1 VSDEGSA
8 EERAELYRRLPVLDS
23 DRWWLELA
31 RAAPG
36 GRVLELGAG
45 AGRLTAAFLDA
56 GLEVTAVERD
66 PAMLAALRARV
77 GARAQVVAADVSALP
92 PLPAAGLVVLPSSL
106 LNELPDA
113 AARRRVLTGAARRCR
128 PDGHVALH
136 LLGPWWLAALNGRT
150 RGTLRPAHGAGDVE
164 VTITAGPFDAWR
176 GRRRAR
182 LDYRFADGA
191 TLEDHLDA
199 AVVTGDEL
207 STGLTQAGLAIEQR
221 YGAAPPAGPPDE
233 GPAWH
238 LVCRPTP

>member
-77 GARAQVVAADVSALP
+77 GDRAQVVAADVTALP

-106 LNELPDA
+106 LNELPGT
-113 AARRRVLTGAARRCR
+113 AARRQVLAGAARRCR
-128 PDGHVALH
+128 PDGRVALH
-136 LLGPWWLAALNGRT
+136 LLGPWWLAALSGRT
-150 RGTLRPAHGAGDVE
+150 RGTLRPSDGTPDVG
-164 VTITAGPFDAWR
+164 VTITAGPFDAWG

-191 TLEDHLDA
+191 SLQDHLDA
-199 AVVTGDEL
+199 AIVTGEQLSAEL
-207 STGLTQAGLAIEQR
+207 ADAGLSIEQR
-221 YGAAPPAGPPDE
+221 CGAAPPGGSPDD

-238 LVCRPTP
+238 LVCRPTG